1 MKEHTDVLIISESKL
16 GNSFPDGQ
24 PLTEGYSAPFRL
36 DQNKLGGVSCFQ
48 FAFIFLSN
56 YFHLVLALK
65 VSLLDQMFEKE
76 WLLSCSYNPEGSYI
90 ESHLNYLFKS
100 IDALSSSMRT

>member
-1 MKEHTDVLIISESKL
+1 MISESKL
-16 GNSFPDGQ
+16 DNSFPDGQ
-24 PLTEGYSAPFRL
+24 SLTEGYSAPFRL
-36 DQNKLGGVSCFQ
+36 DQNNLGGGIMLLVRIHIP
-48 FAFIFLSN
+48 AKLLSLSIG
-56 YFHLVLALK
+56 FESFFCWIKCLK
-65 VSLLDQMFEKE
+65 KK